1 MAAWT
6 VLYSGSNSI
15 SGTEFSITLNSTS
28 GAPAAKTD
36 KGTISLVLDVNA
48 MLAGDQFEVKL
59 YDKCRS
65 GDTQRLID
73 HWVLTGAQAWPLF
86 ITPPLMLGEGW
97 DFTVKKLT
105 GTDRT
110 IVSSV
115 RAYT

>member
-1 MAAWT
+1 MAGWS

-28 GAPAAKTD
+28 GAPASKTD
-36 KGTISLVLDVNA
+36 KGTISLVLDVNPVA
-48 MLAGDQFEVKL
+48 AGDQFLVTL

-65 GDTQRLID
+65 GDTQRKVAT
-73 HWVLTGAQAWPLF
+73 WVITGAQAEPEF
-86 ITPPLMLGEGW
+86 MTPPLMIGEGW
-97 DFTVKKLT
+97 DFTIKKLT

-110 IVSSV
+110 IISSV